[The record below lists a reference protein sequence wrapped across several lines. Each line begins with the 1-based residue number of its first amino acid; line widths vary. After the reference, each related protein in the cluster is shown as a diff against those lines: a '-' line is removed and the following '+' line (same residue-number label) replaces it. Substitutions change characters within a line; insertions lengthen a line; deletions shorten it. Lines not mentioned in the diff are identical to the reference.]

1 MKLITKAISNKMP
14 NLYETDGQGD
24 KAIIQA
30 KLFTPDSS
38 FTWYILEMDQ
48 ESGDCFGIVTSNLN
62 YNQPEYGYFNINELK
77 DVRGQLGLPVER
89 DLWFGKKTVGEMKK
103 DLN

>member
-1 MKLITKAISNKMP
+1 MKLITKAIANKMP

-48 ESGDCFGIVTSNLN
+48 ESGDCFGLVTSNLN

-77 DVRGQLGLPVER
+77 TVKGKLGLPVER

>member
-1 MKLITKAISNKMP
+1 MKLITKAIENKMP
-14 NLYETDGQGD
+14 KLYSTDGQGD

-48 ESGDCFGIVTSNLN
+48 DSGDCFGMVTSNLN
-62 YNQPEYGYFNINELK
+62 YNELEYGYFNLNELK
-77 DVRGQLGLPVER
+77 DVRGQFGLPVER
-89 DLWFGKKTVGEMKK
+89 DQYFGRKTVGELKEVI
-103 DLN
+103 

>member
-24 KAIIQA
+24 KAKIQA

-38 FTWYILEMDQ
+38 FTWYILEMDL
-48 ESGDCFGIVTSNLN
+48 ESGDCFGMVTSNLN
-62 YNQPEYGYFNINELK
+62 YNELEYGYFNLNEIK
-77 DVRGQLGLPVER
+77 TVRGQLGLPVER
-89 DLWFGKKTVGEMKK
+89 DQYFGRKTVGELKEVQ
-103 DLN
+103 